1 MSCAPIREHIGT
13 FPFSLR
19 DEELRSGRMLYARLE
34 DRLPGAETSN
44 SVFQISVEDN
54 DWDLVKLE
62 NVPFSSY
69 SAEQCINQEL

>member
-1 MSCAPIREHIGT
+1 M
-13 FPFSLR
+13 
-19 DEELRSGRMLYARLE
+19 
-34 DRLPGAETSN
+34 PGWKIDYLETSN